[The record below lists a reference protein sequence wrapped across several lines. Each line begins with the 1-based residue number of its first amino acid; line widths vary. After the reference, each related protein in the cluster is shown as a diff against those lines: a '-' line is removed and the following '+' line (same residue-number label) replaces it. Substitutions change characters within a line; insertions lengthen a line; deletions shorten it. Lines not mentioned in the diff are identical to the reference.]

1 MKKFNDWVKIKEAAS
16 VMGGGESPAVTA
28 VKSQANVAVTNA
40 VKTGAD
46 PVKAAKDVAAK
57 AMQSGKLPLKDL
69 AKVMPSDEDAN
80 PTTKMMKKK

>member
-1 MKKFNDWVKIKEAAS
+1 MKTFKQWLEGIIP
-16 VMGGGESPAVTA
+16 GQESPAVTA

-46 PVKAAKDVAAK
+46 PVKAAKDIAAK
-57 AMQSGKLPLKDL
+57 AMSSGKLPLKDL
-69 AKVMPSDEDAN
+69 AKVMPSDDDAN